1 MRDETIELGRRRIIK
16 VSQEYFWG
24 NETTTTTVVENDKSS
39 SQNENCIK
47 TQTIA
52 KWNRLST
59 IKQEGKKVKII
70 LKCENIGG
78 WDPGE
83 LLWNW
88 NGVNVEWESARVG
101 IASEF
106 STLVYFSPKQ
116 QFQYHVHEKW
126 HVEFILNEK
135 KNTFFFT
142 QLSTERNQYSWR
154 CIEMH
159 SIFPFMFVCVYVCEG
174 GFISVEKFSGFLKHE
189 NFLLPLFFIPII
201 LYTQHTS
208 ERDRGK
214 HERRR
219 ERERERKRKM
229 ERNRGGV
236 QVRSNRAIRHSD
248 IDCLCIHI
256 YLNVFV

>member
-1 MRDETIELGRRRIIK
+1 MRDETIELSRRRIIK

-24 NETTTTTVVENDKSS
+24 NETTTTTTAVENDKSS

-135 KNTFFFT
+135 KYFFFH
-142 QLSTERNQYSWR
+142 STEYGTKPIQLK
-154 CIEMH
+154 MH
-159 SIFPFMFVCVYVCEG
+159 RDAQHFPFHVCMCVCMWGWLYFCWKIFRVFETW
-174 GFISVEKFSGFLKHE
+174 KFSSSLIFHPY
-189 NFLLPLFFIPII
+189 NFI
-201 LYTQHTS
+201 YTTYKW
-208 ERDRGK
+208 ER
-214 HERRR
+214 
-219 ERERERKRKM
+219 
-229 ERNRGGV
+229 
-236 QVRSNRAIRHSD
+236 
-248 IDCLCIHI
+248 
-256 YLNVFV
+256 